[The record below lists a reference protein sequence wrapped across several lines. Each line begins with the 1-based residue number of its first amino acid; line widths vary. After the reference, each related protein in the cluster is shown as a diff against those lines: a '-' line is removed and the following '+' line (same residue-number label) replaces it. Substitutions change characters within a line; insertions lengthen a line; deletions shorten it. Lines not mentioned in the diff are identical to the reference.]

1 MPKSPDSPSSPLHQ
15 LLDLDRKI
23 IRLLGRRAELLK
35 DLNETVRPTAAGG
48 PGKAKS
54 DLEKRLRQAW
64 EQAASSIGGDPGL
77 WRKSFSLL
85 QELGSTQL
93 KAVSTPM
100 PKRSGFELTPAKGSM
115 SVDIAGPGSM
125 LQSVLW
131 TILAFQSEQPL
142 TIANALRN
150 DALFDCVKA
159 CNHGGAQ
166 LYWEEDGLKSRGAA
180 KPAFAGKAIFVG
192 QEPVNLF
199 AQLFLALPHAGSVR
213 FIGGPQLKLLD
224 LRPLADML
232 PALGARLVMPVPGAH
247 GLPARLETSGIIP
260 DSLQLSANFPPEAA
274 AALAA
279 AAPSYPRGLSLILP
293 EKNSQAL
300 VSTLEQVQRMLDI
313 CGIDTDFTAN
323 ILRIAPGR
331 VSPPPAPAVDIDPFL
346 GGAILALSLAAGGVV
361 RLRGTWPNKL
371 LAWRRVESL
380 LMTAGINLTG
390 EPFSIQAAFKAPTAA
405 QLQQQ
410 YQFDTRETPELMP
423 LALAIATCL
432 ASHNPDVAQH
442 LRCGLPSAPETLETV
457 QIAEEV
463 LERTGFQAQIEDSW
477 LTFEKAEPSSDWDAP
492 WSSPSPAWSLAY
504 ALLGYI
510 RPGLKLDN
518 PGNVTG
524 LMPGFW
530 PFYNA
535 LPTPPVDIFERK
547 PPKEDKDA
555 APQPKRRRR
564 KVE

>member
-1 MPKSPDSPSSPLHQ
+1 M
-15 LLDLDRKI
+15 
-23 IRLLGRRAELLK
+23 
-35 DLNETVRPTAAGG
+35 
-48 PGKAKS
+48 
-54 DLEKRLRQAW
+54 RQAW

-93 KAVSTPM
+93 KAVSTQM
-100 PKRSGFELTPAKGSM
+100 PKRSGFELTPAKGAM
-115 SVDIAGPGSM
+115 SVDIAGPGSL

-142 TIANALRN
+142 SIANALRN
-150 DALFDCVKA
+150 DALLDCVKA
-159 CNHGGAQ
+159 CNHAGGQ

-180 KPAFAGKAIFVG
+180 KPAFTGKAIFVG
-192 QEPVNLF
+192 QEPINLY

-224 LRPLADML
+224 LRPLAEML

-247 GLPARLETSGIIP
+247 GLPARLESSGDIP

-274 AALAA
+274 AALAVS
-279 AAPSYPRGLSLILP
+279 APSYPRGLNLILP
-293 EKNSQAL
+293 ENNAESLRAA
-300 VSTLEQVQRMLDI
+300 LEQAHRLLDI
-313 CGIDTDFTAN
+313 CGVDSEFDAK

-331 VSPPPAPAVDIDPFL
+331 VSPPPAPSVDIDPFL
-346 GGAILALSLAAGGVV
+346 GGAILALSLAAGGIV

-371 LAWRRVESL
+371 VAWRRVEAL
-380 LMTAGINLTG
+380 LMAAGINITG
-390 EPFSIQAAFKAPTAA
+390 EPFSIQASFKSPTPD
-405 QLQQQ
+405 QLLQQ
-410 YQFDTRETPELMP
+410 YIFDTRETPELTP

-432 ASHNPDVAQH
+432 AAQFPDIAQH
-442 LRCGLPSAPETLETV
+442 LRCGLPGDSDAFETA

-463 LERTGFQAQIEDSW
+463 LERTGFQSQIEDSW
-477 LTFEKAEPSSDWDAP
+477 LTFEKTEPSSEWDAP

-547 PPKEDKDA
+547 PPKEEKDA